1 MEHRAGRPAVRPA
14 NVSAAA
20 ARRIASRR
28 AGERSTRFAALR
40 VEPVDRLE
48 PVTADRVATTEDA
61 VRDRHHL
68 IAADIGRHQ
77 NRAVILLSDGA
88 RICTG
93 VTSALSGGCS
103 VKAVRNVGQLA
114 SSNAAGEMGYPI
126 TSMVLR
132 WEIKQAGVCS
142 STYLHSSAASFV
154 RWASRSISMRQ
165 VGRSGQFKPC
175 LIRFP
180 GNARRA
186 SARSSTEPQ
195 RSLAVR
201 SQRSKASLRRPIPA
215 PAKRPGRR
223 ATATAGRVA
232 SRRALS

>member
-114 SSNAAGEMGYPI
+114 SSNAAGEMGHPI
-126 TSMVLR
+126 TSMVVR
-132 WEIKQAGVCS
+132 WEIKQAGVYL
-142 STYLHSSAASFV
+142 STYLPLSAASFV
-154 RWASRSISMRQ
+154 RWASRSISMRR

-186 SARSSTEPQ
+186 SARSSTELSDHSQ
-195 RSLAVR
+195 FVASVR
-201 SQRSKASLRRPIPA
+201 QLRFGGRYRLRRSA
-215 PAKRPGRR
+215 RV
-223 ATATAGRVA
+223 AGRQRQPVA